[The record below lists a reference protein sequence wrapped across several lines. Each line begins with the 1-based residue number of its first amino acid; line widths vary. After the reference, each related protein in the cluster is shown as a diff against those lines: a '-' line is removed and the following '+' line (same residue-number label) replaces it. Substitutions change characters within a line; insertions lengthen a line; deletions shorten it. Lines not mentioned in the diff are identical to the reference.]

1 MMKFT
6 RLGLFEKLARGEL
19 NEGDKFISNKGDI
32 VRVSKTATGKPLIEW
47 DATGIT
53 LSLVHNEDEWF
64 EPYKEKINVELTQEE
79 INTIFIMACK
89 FTDKQIQELKCEQP
103 RTYGVFDTAS
113 TWDIYRKFIKLAE
126 ENQSRKNPCEE
137 F

>member
-19 NEGDKFISNKGDI
+19 NEGDRFISNKGDI
-32 VRVSKTATGKPLIEW
+32 VRVSKTASGKPLIEW

-64 EPYKEKINVELTQEE
+64 EPYEEKKTVELTRKE
-79 INTIFIMACK
+79 INTLFILACK
-89 FTDKQIQELKCEQP
+89 VTDKQIEEWKCEQP
-103 RTYGVFDTAS
+103 RTFGVFDTVS
-113 TWDIYRKFIKLAE
+113 TWDIYRKLINLVE
-126 ENQSRKNPCEE
+126 ENPNRKNPCEE